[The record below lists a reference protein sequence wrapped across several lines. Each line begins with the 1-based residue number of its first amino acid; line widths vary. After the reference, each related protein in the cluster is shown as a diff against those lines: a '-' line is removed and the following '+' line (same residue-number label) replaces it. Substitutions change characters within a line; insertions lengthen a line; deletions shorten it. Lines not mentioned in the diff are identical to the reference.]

1 MLANYRAAQ
10 EEVPLL
16 AAPVPPEAG
25 TSYQSHELSITP
37 SCALNLSF
45 LLQAPRVALCSS
57 ASGVQGMA
65 APQRGAE
72 VPGSRPTQLPW
83 TLYTLL
89 LQAVLSM
96 TTCSLGSQGPGQN
109 SSS

>member
-1 MLANYRAAQ
+1 MLAHYRAAQ
-10 EEVPLL
+10 EDVPLL

-72 VPGSRPTQLPW
+72 VGVGGAVS
-83 TLYTLL
+83 TLT
-89 LQAVLSM
+89 
-96 TTCSLGSQGPGQN
+96 
-109 SSS
+109 